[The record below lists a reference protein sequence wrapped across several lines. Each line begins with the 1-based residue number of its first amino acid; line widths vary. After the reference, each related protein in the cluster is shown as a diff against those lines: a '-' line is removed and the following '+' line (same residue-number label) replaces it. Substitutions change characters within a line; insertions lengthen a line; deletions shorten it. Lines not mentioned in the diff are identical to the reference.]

1 MNEGLQWGLVGLGL
15 LVVFVRRRYVAIGVV
30 TLQAG
35 LLGVGALAIAVGRP
49 PEFTVAAVLLL
60 ARALLLG
67 YFLFLSVGRTR
78 EPRPLRAEVTP
89 FLRLGVVVVASILVG
104 ALVPPLGLESRV
116 AEQASIA
123 LVLIGAATV
132 VARRPTIFHLLGLM
146 IAENGLGL
154 AAVSVPGGLPLLIE
168 LGVAF
173 DLVVIITVAIAFHEH
188 IFGEFG
194 TGDSTL
200 LKGLHD
206 R

>member
-15 LVVFVRRRYVAIGVV
+15 LVVFVRRRYVAIGIV

-49 PEFTVAAVLLL
+49 PEFTIAAVLLL

-116 AEQASIA
+116 AEQAGIA

-132 VARRPTIFHLLGLM
+132 VARRATIFHLLGLM
-146 IAENGLGL
+146 IAENGLAL

-194 TGDSTL
+194 SGDSTL

>member
-1 MNEGLQWGLVGLGL
+1 MNEGLQWGLVALGFL
-15 LVVFVRRRYVAIGVV
+15 AVFVRGRYMAIGVV
-30 TLQAG
+30 TVQAG
-35 LLGVGALAIAVGRP
+35 LLGVGALAAASGRP
-49 PEFTVAAVLLL
+49 PEFTLAALLLL

-67 YFLFLSVGRTR
+67 YFLFASVGRTR
-78 EPRPLRAEVTP
+78 EPRPLRAETTP
-89 FLRLGVVVVASILVG
+89 FLRLGAVVVGALLVG
-104 ALVPPLGLESRV
+104 ALVPPLGLQSRV

-132 VARRPTIFHLLGLM
+132 VARKPTIFHLLGLM
-146 IAENGLGL
+146 IAENGLAL

-200 LKGLHD
+200 LRGLHD
-206 R
+206 K